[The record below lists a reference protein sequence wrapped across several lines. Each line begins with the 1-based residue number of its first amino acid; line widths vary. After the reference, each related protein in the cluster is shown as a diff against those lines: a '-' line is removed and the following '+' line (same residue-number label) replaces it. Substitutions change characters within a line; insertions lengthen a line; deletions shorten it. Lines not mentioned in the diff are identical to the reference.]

1 MYLIDQDLVRS
12 QQAERMAEADQ
23 ASRARRV
30 VSARRWAKRAEQ
42 ASQRAARAS
51 SAVW

>member
-1 MYLIDQDLVRS
+1 MYLINQDLVRS
-12 QQAERMAEADQ
+12 QQAERMAQADQ
-23 ASRARRV
+23 SARARRV
-30 VSARRWAKRAEQ
+30 ASARRWTRRAEQ

>member
-1 MYLIDQDLVRS
+1 MHSFDQDQTRS
-12 QQAERMAEADQ
+12 HMTRRMAEAEES
-23 ASRARRV
+23 ARARRLIT
-30 VSARRWAKRAEQ
+30 ARRWARKAER

>member
-1 MYLIDQDLVRS
+1 MYLIHQDLVRS

-23 ASRARRV
+23 DSRARRV
-30 VSARRWAKRAEQ
+30 VSARRWARRAEQ
-42 ASQRAARAS
+42 ASRRAARAN